1 MKLQKKQSSRGGL
14 QNRTNRN
21 PLIQY
26 AGLLSYI
33 ILLAMRVPLSRVIG
47 DAGIGL
53 FAPAF
58 EIFFLITLFTSYS
71 MTGAMSGIIR
81 YRVKREQHRNAKQ
94 VFRAAFFTN
103 LFISAVLGALLFVFS
118 AFVADILVLES
129 LSRMAIIAVA
139 PVLIVAALIGVFRG
153 YFNGYGL
160 GMLTAHSQYLEGIA
174 MMACA
179 MFGSNALYDY
189 GVKVAALKQNVAY
202 GYAYG
207 ALGAMLGV
215 LASQLITMLY
225 LLVIYVIYAG
235 AMRGRFAMD
244 SGKKAEP
251 RFFAQR
257 VLLAGSVPIALVS
270 MCSNVFMLIDQRMF
284 NYCMNKKE
292 MGQSRTALWGSYY
305 GKFAVLVGIGSALGV
320 LSVYGMTG
328 RIGSAY
334 DREEYRTMRDRIGK
348 AVKKLFIV
356 ASPVAV
362 YLAALAHA
370 VVACL
375 YTGKNDTAAAWIQK
389 GSVIIV
395 LYGVT
400 FLFGHLLY
408 RMHMLKELFLSTA
421 VGVLAHVLTA
431 YLFVQKAYLGAD
443 GIIYALIIFFAL
455 YGGLNFFFL
464 SRNLKYRQDWFNG
477 VLFPAAAAVVSGIA
491 VMLAERFLLEPV
503 GAALTILIGIVA
515 GLFFYITFLMI
526 LRVIGE
532 AELSKMPLGF
542 FFIMFG
548 KNIGVL

>member
-1 MKLQKKQSSRGGL
+1 MKLQKRQSSRGSL
-14 QNRTNRN
+14 SNRAGRN

-33 ILLAMRVPLSRVIG
+33 ILLAMRIPLSKVIG

-58 EIFFLITLFTSYS
+58 EIFFLIALFTSYS

-94 VFRAAFFTN
+94 VFHAALFTN
-103 LFISAVLGALLFVFS
+103 LLVSAVLAALLVVFS

-129 LSRMAIIAVA
+129 LSRMAVIATA
-139 PVLIVAALIGVFRG
+139 PVLVLAAFIGIFRG

-179 MFGSNALYDY
+179 MFGANALYDY

-202 GYAYG
+202 SYAYG

-215 LASQLITMLY
+215 MLSQVITMLY
-225 LLVIYVIYAG
+225 LLIIYIIYAG
-235 AMRGRFAMD
+235 AMRGRLDMD
-244 SGKKAEP
+244 SGKRAEP
-251 RFFAQR
+251 KFSAQR
-257 VLLAGSVPIALVS
+257 TLLAGSFPIALVS
-270 MCSNVFMLIDQRMF
+270 VFSNLFMLVDQRMF

-292 MGQSRTALWGSYY
+292 MGESRTALWGGYY
-305 GKFAVLVGIGSALGV
+305 SKFAVLIGIGSALGV
-320 LSVYGMTG
+320 LSIYSMAG
-328 RIGSAY
+328 RISNAY
-334 DREEYRTMRDRIGK
+334 DREEYRAMRERLGK
-348 AVKKLFIV
+348 TVKKLCIV
-356 ASPVAV
+356 VCPIAV

-370 VVACL
+370 VIACL
-375 YTGKNDTAAAWIQK
+375 YTGKNDTVVAWVQK
-389 GSVIIV
+389 GAVLIV
-395 LYGVT
+395 LYGFC

-408 RMHMLKELFLSTA
+408 RMHMLKELFLSTIIS
-421 VGVLAHVLTA
+421 VFAHVLMA

-455 YGGLNFFFL
+455 YGGLNFYFL
-464 SRNLKYRQDWFNG
+464 SRNLKYRQDWFSG
-477 VLFPAAAAVVSGIA
+477 VIFPAAAAIVSGVA

-503 GAALTILIGIVA
+503 GAVLTIVIGIVA
-515 GLFFYITFLMI
+515 GLFFYITFLMV

>member
-1 MKLQKKQSSRGGL
+1 MKLQKKQSSRGSL
-14 QNRTNRN
+14 SNRTNRN

-26 AGLLSYI
+26 AGLFCYI

-53 FAPAF
+53 FAPGF

-94 VFRAAFFTN
+94 VFRAGLFTN
-103 LFISAVLGALLFVFS
+103 LFVSIATGALLFVLS
-118 AFVADILVLES
+118 AFVADILVLEP
-129 LSRMAIIAVA
+129 LSRMVIIAVV
-139 PVLIVAALIGVFRG
+139 PVLIFAAFIGVLRG

-179 MFGSNALYDY
+179 MFGANALYDY
-189 GVKVAALKQNVAY
+189 GMKVAALKQNVAY

-207 ALGAMLGV
+207 ALGAMLGI

-225 LLVIYVIYAG
+225 LLVIYIIYAG
-235 AMRGRFAMD
+235 AMRGKLGVD
-244 SGKKAEP
+244 SGKRTEP
-251 RFFAQR
+251 QFFAQR
-257 VLLAGSVPIALVS
+257 ALLAGSLPIALVS
-270 MCSNVFMLIDQRMF
+270 VFSNVFMLIDQRMF

-328 RIGSAY
+328 RISSAY
-334 DREEYRTMRDRIGK
+334 DREEYRTMRDRLGK
-348 AVKKLFIV
+348 AVKRLFIV
-356 ASPVAV
+356 ACPVAV
-362 YLAALAHA
+362 YMAALANA

-375 YTGKNDTAAAWIQK
+375 YTGKNDTAAAWLQK
-389 GSVIIV
+389 GSAVIV
-395 LYGVT
+395 LYGFC
-400 FLFGHLLY
+400 FLSGHLLY

-421 VGVLAHVLTA
+421 ASVFIHVLTA
-431 YLFVQKAYLGAD
+431 YLFVQKAYMGAD
-443 GIIYALIIFFAL
+443 GIIYAMIVFFAL

-477 VLFPAAAAVVSGIA
+477 VVFPAAAAVVSGIA

-515 GLFFYITFLMI
+515 GLFLYITFLMI

-532 AELSKMPLGF
+532 AELSRMPLGF